1 VLNVA
6 VAGVLGLM
14 VGVFAAFALEYF
26 RKNPL
31 VFDEQEGRG
40 RARERRIE

>member
-14 VGVFAAFALEYF
+14 VDVFAAFALDYF

-31 VFDEQEGRG
+31 VLEDQSS
-40 RARERRIE
+40 